1 MPQSRQNAA
10 KISGSLVLET
20 GATDESDRNMLQSES
35 LQCLHEFVLPEALRE
50 LAAKPYVALRRRHS
64 VLIAEEVSDQRPI
77 SAAARRYR
85 QRPAGNRCNQ
95 HSPVS
100 H

>member
-1 MPQSRQNAA
+1 MCQPCQQL
-10 KISGSLVLET
+10 GPVLET
-20 GATDESDRNMLQSES
+20 GATDDSDRNMLRSEAP
-35 LQCLHEFVLPEALRE
+35 QCLHQFALTEALRE
-50 LAAKPYVALRRRHS
+50 FAAKRYLSLRRRHS

-85 QRPAGNRCNQ
+85 QRSPGNRGDQ
-95 HSPVS
+95 HRPLT